1 MNYWGYIILMIIC
14 LCFSATFSAAETA
27 FTSVNRVKIK
37 TMSGDGNKK
46 AARVQKLLEKYDKLL
61 SAVLIGNNVVN
72 IALSTLATVVFTR
85 ALINLNAN
93 QVAAVSTAV
102 ITVVVLIVG
111 EVAPKSVAKER
122 PEKSS
127 MFLAPFVQAVMVL
140 FTPFCWFFSLQS
152 KLIAKLTHSRNNTDT
167 FTEDEILTIVDEA
180 ESEGGLQSDEGDLIR
195 SAIEFIDRT
204 AGEILTPRVDIVAVS
219 KTATN
224 ADLAKIISE
233 SGYSRIPVYDGS
245 IDNIVGIIHE
255 KDFYAYVFNTDKHFT
270 SVSKEP
276 VYAVESVKISD
287 LLKKMQ
293 AIKMHIAVIND
304 EFGGTQGIVTV
315 EDILEELVGEIWDE
329 TDDTEEEVVQK
340 SENEYQVRGDADIH
354 SLTEY
359 FSLDTEDFDATTV
372 AGFVNEL
379 TGKMP
384 KEKTEVRY
392 ENLLITV
399 TKVNRHRI
407 TEVCVK
413 VLSEEELEALEEA
426 DKGKGKEM
434 V

>member
-1 MNYWGYIILMIIC
+1 MNYALYITLMVVC
-14 LCFSATFSAAETA
+14 LFFSATFSAAETA

-46 AARVQKLLEKYDKLL
+46 AKRVQDLLEKYDKLL
-61 SAVLIGNNVVN
+61 SAVLIGNNIVN
-72 IALSTLATVVFTR
+72 IALSSMATVVFAA
-85 ALINLNAN
+85 ALNLTQA
-93 QVAAVSTAV
+93 QEAAITTAI
-102 ITVVVLIVG
+102 ITVVVLIFG
-111 EVAPKSVAKER
+111 EVAPKSLAKEH
-122 PEKSS
+122 PEKLS
-127 MFLAPFVQAVMVL
+127 MFLAPFVKCVMII

-152 KLIAKLTHSRNNTDT
+152 KLIAKMTHSRKGNDS

-180 ESEGGLQSDEGDLIR
+180 ESEGGIEADEGDLIR

-219 KTATN
+219 KSATN
-224 ADLAKIISE
+224 KELAKIISE

-245 IDNIVGIIHE
+245 IDNIIRIIHE
-255 KDFYAYVFNTDKHFT
+255 KDFYAFVYNTDKHFM
-270 SVSKEP
+270 SVAKEP
-276 VYAVESVKISD
+276 VFAVESVKISD

-293 AIKMHIAVIND
+293 AAKMHIAVIND

-340 SENEYQVRGDADIH
+340 SETEYQIRGDADIH
-354 SLTEY
+354 CLTET
-359 FSLDTEDFDATTV
+359 FELDTEDFDATTV

-384 KEKTEVRY
+384 KENTEVTY
-392 ENLLITV
+392 KNLRFRV
-399 TKVNRHRI
+399 SKVNRHRI
-407 TEVCVK
+407 TEVIVT
-413 VLSEEELEALEEA
+413 VLSEDDLAPIDKEEE
-426 DKGKGKEM
+426 
-434 V
+434 